1 MAQKSKIEWT
11 GSTWNPVTGCTKHS
25 DGCKNCYAEKM
36 AIRLKT
42 MGLNKYRNGFEL
54 TLHHT
59 NIEDPLNMKKPQTI
73 FVCSMSDIFHKDV
86 PDAFILKLF
95 EVMNKAHWHT
105 FQVLT
110 KRAERIM
117 ELNDKIT
124 WTNNIWLGVTVESS
138 QVTNRINF
146 LRQSGAHIKF
156 LSIEPM
162 LNAIPNMN
170 LQNIDWVIVGGES
183 GSNARPILEEWVLDV
198 KDQCANMSVPFFF
211 KQWGGKNKK
220 AAGRALKGE
229 FYDQIPMKREGL
241 LFAV

>member
-1 MAQKSKIEWT
+1 MFY
-11 GSTWNPVTGCTKHS
+11 G
-25 DGCKNCYAEKM
+25 
-36 AIRLKT
+36 
-42 MGLNKYRNGFEL
+42 
-54 TLHHT
+54 
-59 NIEDPLNMKKPQTI
+59 
-73 FVCSMSDIFHKDV
+73 DIFHKDV

-183 GSNARPILEEWVLDV
+183 GSNARPILEEWVL
-198 KDQCANMSVPFFF
+198 
-211 KQWGGKNKK
+211 
-220 AAGRALKGE
+220 
-229 FYDQIPMKREGL
+229 
-241 LFAV
+241 